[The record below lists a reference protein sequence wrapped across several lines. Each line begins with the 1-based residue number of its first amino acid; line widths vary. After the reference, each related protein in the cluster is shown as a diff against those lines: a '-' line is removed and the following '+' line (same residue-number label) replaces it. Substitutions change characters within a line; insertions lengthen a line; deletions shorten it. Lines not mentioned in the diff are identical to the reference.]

1 MSGWMKAGFEW
12 LDGGLDE
19 CLDEG
24 WMSGWMKAGWVPG

>member
-19 CLDEG
+19 G
-24 WMSGWMKAGWVPG
+24 RMSAWMKAGWRAG